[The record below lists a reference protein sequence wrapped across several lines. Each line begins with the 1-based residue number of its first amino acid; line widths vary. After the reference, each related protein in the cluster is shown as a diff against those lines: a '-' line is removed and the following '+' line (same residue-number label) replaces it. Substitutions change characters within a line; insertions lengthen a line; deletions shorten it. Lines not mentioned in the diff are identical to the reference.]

1 MVTTEWGKFPKK
13 KDSWI
18 KRFLKWIS
26 KAAEKEPPHCG
37 QCKK

>member
-1 MVTTEWGKFPKK
+1 MIKDKKTK

-18 KRFLKWIS
+18 KRLLDWIS